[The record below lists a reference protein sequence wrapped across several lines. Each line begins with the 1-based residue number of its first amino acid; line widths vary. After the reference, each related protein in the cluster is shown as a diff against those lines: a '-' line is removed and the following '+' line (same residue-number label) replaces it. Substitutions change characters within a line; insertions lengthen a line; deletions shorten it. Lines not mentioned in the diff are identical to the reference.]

1 MSFLFFISELA
12 YASVNEPQESIYEV
26 DLDKINKLIKI
37 ISFINYFFSF
47 ILYPLTEIYIKSGY
61 FSWFNIYKNVSI
73 MDYLLKHSIY
83 PLSIIIVP
91 PL

>member
-1 MSFLFFISELA
+1 MSELA
-12 YASVNEPQESIYEV
+12 YASVNEPQESLYEV

-61 FSWFNIYKNVSI
+61 FSYFNIYKNIIKGLFVKLFYISI
-73 MDYLLKHSIY
+73 NNYYYHNISHI
-83 PLSIIIVP
+83 
-91 PL
+91 